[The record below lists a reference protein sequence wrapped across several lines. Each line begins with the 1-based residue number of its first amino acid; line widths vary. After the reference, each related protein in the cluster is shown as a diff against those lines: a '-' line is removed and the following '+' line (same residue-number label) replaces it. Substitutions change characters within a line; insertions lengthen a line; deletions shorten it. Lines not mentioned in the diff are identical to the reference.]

1 MTAASID
8 IGSNTVLMLLAEISN
23 GAILPIQDLQRI
35 PRISAGLLPGGKITD
50 ASQVRLMN
58 ILTEYSSLIKTRN
71 CSRIII
77 SATSAFRKAANS
89 GDLKK
94 KIEDLFDTE
103 VKILSGNEEAELA
116 FLGTIEYGTKQKH
129 RLVIDIGGGSTEII
143 YGHNTE
149 IDYRKSF
156 DTGVVSL
163 SEKYFALHKPEN
175 TELSSAEHYIRSV
188 FGVLPEFKY
197 APGNVVALAGTPVA
211 LACLHAGI
219 SDYDESRVEASV
231 LSYDD
236 IAALKRYLA
245 GFSPAELLNK
255 HPNILR
261 DRQDLILS
269 GTSILFIIMELLKID
284 KVIVSTKGVRYGA
297 LIKYLNLT

>member
-23 GAILPIQDLQRI
+23 GEIIPIKDLQRI
-35 PRISAGLLPGGKITD
+35 PRISTGLLPGGNITE
-50 ASQVRLMN
+50 ASQVRLIN
-58 ILTEYSSLIKTRN
+58 ILTEYNTLIKTSN

-89 GDLKK
+89 GDLKMI
-94 KIEDLFDTE
+94 IEDLFNTE
-103 VKILSGNEEAELA
+103 VKILSGDEEAELA
-116 FLGTIEYGTKQKH
+116 FLGTMEYGTKQLH

-143 YGHNTE
+143 YGQSTR
-149 IDYRKSF
+149 IDYRRSF

-163 SEKYFALHKPEN
+163 SEKYFTGHKPEN
-175 TELSSAEHYIRSV
+175 TELTSAEHYIKSV
-188 FGVLPEFKY
+188 FGVLPEFRY
-197 APGNVVALAGTPVA
+197 APGIAVALAGTPVA

-219 SDYDESRVEASV
+219 SVYDENRVEASV

-236 IAALKRYLA
+236 IAALRRYLA
-245 GFSPAELLNK
+245 GYSPAELLNR

-269 GTSILFIIMELLKID
+269 GTSILLIIMELLKLD

-297 LIKYLNLT
+297 LIKYLNLA

>member
-1 MTAASID
+1 MTVASID

-23 GAILPIQDLQRI
+23 GEIIPIKDLQRI
-35 PRISAGLLPGGKITD
+35 PRISAGLLPGGKITE

-58 ILTEYSSLIKTRN
+58 ILTEYNSLIKTSN

-94 KIEDLFDTE
+94 KIEDQFNTE

-129 RLVIDIGGGSTEII
+129 RLVIDIGGGSTEVI

-149 IDYRKSF
+149 IDYRRSF

-163 SEKYFALHKPEN
+163 SEKYFSGHKPEN
-175 TELSSAEHYIRSV
+175 TELSAAEHYIRSV
-188 FGVLPEFKY
+188 LGVLPEY
-197 APGNVVALAGTPVA
+197 GYTPGNVVALAGTPVA
-211 LACLHAGI
+211 LACLHVGI
-219 SDYDESRVEASV
+219 SDYNENRVEASV
-231 LSYDD
+231 LSYED
-236 IAALKRYLA
+236 ISALKRYLA
-245 GFSPAELLNK
+245 GYSPTDLLNK
-255 HPNILR
+255 HPIILR

-269 GTSILFIIMELLKID
+269 GTCILLIIMELLNID